1 MLSWRIMKSLTKS
14 LLLTL
19 LTFSQFSWA
28 TSLSELD
35 QRQKQLGDHYSSLV
49 KELPS
54 AAGLQQA
61 ILANDKETVLNASQK
76 ITAFFKA
83 YDDFNLDKI
92 DFFQDSLIARA
103 EAELTENEFTP
114 KKAGKKLQEMKDVR
128 AKYLILKPL
137 FGSQGDMKRLDVGQ
151 QFLPAY
157 GEFAKDLRKSWG
169 ERPWRNFGQ
178 GKIVPFIDTF
188 PDFLKVSGKFAKLLW
203 SAYFRSHTGVPDRA
217 PIPEALAGT
226 QRKLVQM
233 RDIETKWEGLEN
245 VGDVTHDGKTLHMFL
260 INHGNSFL
268 DTSAQQ
274 AFPIPGMSSM
284 GDVDI
289 FFPGFL
295 ARRMAQSDHMIAV
308 GHGDTTGKAIDLVH
322 RKQLNRFFLAVEG
335 ITGTGLYEMRPVMP
349 MFSAAVYESIQRG
362 LELKLHPVA
371 FPDNFRLMN
380 DWRAPIEGPKPS
392 RGIVL
397 PAITN
402 DVCIKLKEL
411 TQREIAIGELIRW
424 NWFATLKNDESKV
437 LAMPYPTEI
446 SRRLEQMVWLD

>member
-92 DFFQDSLIARA
+92 DFFQYSLIARA

-157 GEFAKDLRKSWG
+157 GE
-169 ERPWRNFGQ
+169 
-178 GKIVPFIDTF
+178 
-188 PDFLKVSGKFAKLLW
+188 
-203 SAYFRSHTGVPDRA
+203 
-217 PIPEALAGT
+217 
-226 QRKLVQM
+226 
-233 RDIETKWEGLEN
+233 
-245 VGDVTHDGKTLHMFL
+245 
-260 INHGNSFL
+260 
-268 DTSAQQ
+268 
-274 AFPIPGMSSM
+274 
-284 GDVDI
+284 
-289 FFPGFL
+289 
-295 ARRMAQSDHMIAV
+295 
-308 GHGDTTGKAIDLVH
+308 
-322 RKQLNRFFLAVEG
+322 
-335 ITGTGLYEMRPVMP
+335 
-349 MFSAAVYESIQRG
+349 
-362 LELKLHPVA
+362 
-371 FPDNFRLMN
+371 
-380 DWRAPIEGPKPS
+380 
-392 RGIVL
+392 
-397 PAITN
+397 
-402 DVCIKLKEL
+402 
-411 TQREIAIGELIRW
+411 
-424 NWFATLKNDESKV
+424 
-437 LAMPYPTEI
+437 
-446 SRRLEQMVWLD
+446 